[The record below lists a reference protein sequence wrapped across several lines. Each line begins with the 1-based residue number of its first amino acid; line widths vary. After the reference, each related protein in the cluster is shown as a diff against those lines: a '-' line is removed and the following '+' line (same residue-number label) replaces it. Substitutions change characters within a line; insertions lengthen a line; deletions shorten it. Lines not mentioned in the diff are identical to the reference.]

1 MSTEA
6 ARPNFPATDD
16 LHRLQTKRRAL
27 RLAFGTAIGFAVA
40 NALSWPA
47 SLLTPIMFVQLSV
60 GLRACPTLGSAAA
73 VIAAVAACVGIGWL
87 VATVVGIP
95 SLCVLLIAMLLFT
108 AFYVQAGRGGLA
120 PFVLMVAVSV
130 LPVLALQAAEA
141 ATVVAAELIKASI
154 AAFLLVW
161 ATWAAFPD
169 PWMPTPPPSLRAAAP
184 AASARARARVALVNT
199 AVLMPVEIAFLLFD
213 LTNAM
218 VALITTIAIVRT
230 QTHAVRLGMVGGLLQ
245 GNVLAGLAAF
255 GAGSLIMAWP
265 SLPMLFFSV
274 LLVALLFADRLTVAE
289 PDRSP
294 TYVVGLTSSI
304 ALLDGS
310 LSAFSEGAGEGA
322 YQRLVYVAAAIAYIL
337 GALALTEGLRPKR
350 PDKH

>member
-1 MSTEA
+1 
-6 ARPNFPATDD
+6 
-16 LHRLQTKRRAL
+16 
-27 RLAFGTAIGFAVA
+27 
-40 NALSWPA
+40 
-47 SLLTPIMFVQLSV
+47 
-60 GLRACPTLGSAAA
+60 
-73 VIAAVAACVGIGWL
+73 
-87 VATVVGIP
+87 
-95 SLCVLLIAMLLFT
+95 
-108 AFYVQAGRGGLA
+108 
-120 PFVLMVAVSV
+120 
-130 LPVLALQAAEA
+130 LALQAAEA

-154 AAFLLVW
+154 AAFFLVW

-184 AASARARARVALVNT
+184 AASAHARARVAMVNT

-213 LTNAM
+213 LTNAI

-255 GAGSLIMAWP
+255 GAGSLIMTWP

-289 PDRSP
+289 PARAP

-310 LSAFSEGAGEGA
+310 LSAFSEGAGEGV

-350 PDKH
+350 SHEQ

>member
-47 SLLTPIMFVQLSV
+47 SLLTPIMFIQLSV

-87 VATVVGIP
+87 VTTVVGIP
-95 SLCVLLIAMLLFT
+95 SLCVLLIAMLLFA

-213 LTNAM
+213 LTNAI

-230 QTHAVRLGMVGGLLQ
+230 QTHAIRLGMVGGLLQ

-274 LLVALLFADRLTVAE
+274 LLV
-289 PDRSP
+289 PYCSP
-294 TYVVGLTSSI
+294 IG
-304 ALLDGS
+304 
-310 LSAFSEGAGEGA
+310 
-322 YQRLVYVAAAIAYIL
+322 
-337 GALALTEGLRPKR
+337 
-350 PDKH
+350 

>member
-1 MSTEA
+1 MGGVS
-6 ARPNFPATDD
+6 RPADGN
-16 LHRLQTKRRAL
+16 
-27 RLAFGTAIGFAVA
+27 
-40 NALSWPA
+40 N
-47 SLLTPIMFVQLSV
+47 
-60 GLRACPTLGSAAA
+60 
-73 VIAAVAACVGIGWL
+73 
-87 VATVVGIP
+87 
-95 SLCVLLIAMLLFT
+95 
-108 AFYVQAGRGGLA
+108 
-120 PFVLMVAVSV
+120 
-130 LPVLALQAAEA
+130 A
-141 ATVVAAELIKASI
+141 ATA
-154 AAFLLVW
+154 
-161 ATWAAFPD
+161 P
-169 PWMPTPPPSLRAAAP
+169 RAAASV
-184 AASARARARVALVNT
+184 ASSRARARVALVNT

-350 PDKH
+350 PDKQ